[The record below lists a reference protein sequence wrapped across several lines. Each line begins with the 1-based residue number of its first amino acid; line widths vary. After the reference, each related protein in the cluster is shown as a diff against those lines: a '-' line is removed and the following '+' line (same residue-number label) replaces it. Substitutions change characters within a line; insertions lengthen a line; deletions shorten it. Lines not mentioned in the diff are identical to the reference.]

1 MEPPPHPALHRPIH
15 RIGLRTTLIA
25 AGVLVAVVPLAELI
39 VLITTGWA
47 PLHTLDLNIVHSVN
61 RYAAHHSGQ
70 VQFWKIV
77 SIISGP
83 TVLRIAAFLAVVL
96 LWVRRRRAAAIL
108 VAVAIGGAAALSGIF
123 KVLVNRGRPVVAVP
137 VEHADYPGT
146 FAMRRSAFLRMGGYD
161 GDVLFENLQ
170 MIRTF
175 HPAGAVEVIAK
186 DLFIIRRPPTAARF
200 FDQRIRQA
208 YDDFA
213 QPARLVVEAAWLPAI
228 AVARRRPWT
237 LCGGMLAAVLVAET
251 GRRRNNGTTA
261 FPPNSGWAPVWVLE
275 RAVCV
280 WIALLLRLAGGVRYR
295 GTRISSASKPR
306 TARPPLPLLNVP
318 AYEGTTDG

>member
-1 MEPPPHPALHRPIH
+1 MESPPHPALHRPIH
-15 RIGLRTTLIA
+15 RFGLRTTLIA

-123 KVLVNRGRPVVAVP
+123 KVLVNRGRPVVA
-137 VEHADYPGT
+137 YRSS
-146 FAMRRSAFLRMGGYD
+146 MRTIRERSRC
-161 GDVLFENLQ
+161 V
-170 MIRTF
+170 
-175 HPAGAVEVIAK
+175 
-186 DLFIIRRPPTAARF
+186 AARF
-200 FDQRIRQA
+200 
-208 YDDFA
+208 
-213 QPARLVVEAAWLPAI
+213 
-228 AVARRRPWT
+228 
-237 LCGGMLAAVLVAET
+237 CGWA
-251 GRRRNNGTTA
+251 GTT
-261 FPPNSGWAPVWVLE
+261 VM
-275 RAVCV
+275 CC
-280 WIALLLRLAGGVRYR
+280 
-295 GTRISSASKPR
+295 SKICR
-306 TARPPLPLLNVP
+306 
-318 AYEGTTDG
+318 